1 MSDIEAARV
10 VAFRYLGYAAR
21 SQVEMERRLARDA
34 FAPEV
39 IATVIEECVAQGWL
53 DDVKFAQDW
62 VADRA
67 DRKKYGKG
75 RLSAELKRKGVDRE
89 TLDAVMDTVE
99 PEAELAR
106 ARAAAGHKWRPE
118 SFHELDNAALQT
130 EKRRCSDFLL
140 RRGFGWPVIA
150 QVLREL
156 VSNQE

>member
-1 MSDIEAARV
+1 MSDLEAART

-21 SQVEMERRLARDA
+21 SQAEMERRLQRDE
-34 FAPEV
+34 FAPDVITAV
-39 IATVIEECVAQGWL
+39 IAECVAQGWL

-75 RLSAELKRKGVDRE
+75 RLAAELKRKGVDRE
-89 TLDAVMDTVE
+89 TLDVALRAVE
-99 PEAELAR
+99 PEEELAR
-106 ARAAAGHKWRPE
+106 ARAAARHKWKPE
-118 SFHELDNAALQT
+118 SFQGLENAALQS

-150 QVLREL
+150 QVLHEL
-156 VSNQE
+156 VANQE